1 MSFAKSTKHVK
12 RSGVKWFVYCLIFV
26 GIICVFTPK
35 LLISKA
41 SKIIDANIK
50 GDTADSL
57 PKKEIFV
64 ANNYLHTARYF
75 PGFDEK
81 GAQGQK
87 MILDYYFPL
96 FKADYDRLKFACVDN
111 AITEL
116 TKQGGNKDSIRT
128 AALESEWKKYPDT
141 VALADFRSKWDVYH
155 KAFAKSLPD
164 YHRFMDAKHIR

>member
-64 ANNYLHTARYF
+64 ANNYLHTARDF

-96 FKADYDRLKFACVDN
+96 FN
-111 AITEL
+111 
-116 TKQGGNKDSIRT
+116 
-128 AALESEWKKYPDT
+128 
-141 VALADFRSKWDVYH
+141 
-155 KAFAKSLPD
+155 
-164 YHRFMDAKHIR
+164 